1 MALKKKT
8 GKFSFTFNNTIISVI
23 QGHAISP
30 TWPSPTSLSLSCS
43 FPDGNH
49 GWHHHDHDP
58 PGTRW
63 WLLTVYPCPSVS
75 RFPGQLA
82 TLWPGYNPHD
92 GDALVRIGILMNHC
106 RQVPEQVCHPKPVTE
121 CHPVARKVPRKVCI
135 MTRWR
140 WRWQESFWGI
150 SSFNFLRCAPQLLFL
165 FIPTVLTIQSLS
177 TENREVFSMKLWV
190 AALFI
195 SSPLCLA

>member
-1 MALKKKT
+1 MVLKEKT
-8 GKFSFTFNNTIISVI
+8 GKFSFTLLFFQYII

-30 TWPSPTSLSLSCS
+30 TWPSPTSLSLSRS

-92 GDALVRIGILMNHC
+92 GDALVRNSNESLQASP
-106 RQVPEQVCHPKPVTE
+106 RASVSPEASDWVSPGGKKGSKEGLYHHEMTVTTARNLLRNFIFWFFKVCAPAPVLAHPHRAHHTKPV
-121 CHPVARKVPRKVCI
+121 HGK
-135 MTRWR
+135 
-140 WRWQESFWGI
+140 
-150 SSFNFLRCAPQLLFL
+150 
-165 FIPTVLTIQSLS
+165 
-177 TENREVFSMKLWV
+177 
-190 AALFI
+190 
-195 SSPLCLA
+195 

>member
-1 MALKKKT
+1 MPLHQH
-8 GKFSFTFNNTIISVI
+8 GHHQHPFHYHVPFLMEIMVDTIMIMI
-23 QGHAISP
+23 LLAQGGDSSLCIRARLCPGSP
-30 TWPSPTSLSLSCS
+30 DSLPHCGQVTILMMEMRLS
-43 FPDGNH
+43 
-49 GWHHHDHDP
+49 
-58 PGTRW
+58 
-63 WLLTVYPCPSVS
+63 
-75 RFPGQLA
+75 
-82 TLWPGYNPHD
+82 
-92 GDALVRIGILMNHC
+92 GIPMNHC

-150 SSFNFLRCAPQLLFL
+150 SSFDFLRCAPQLLFL
-165 FIPTVLTIQSLS
+165 HIPTVLTIQSLS
-177 TENREVFSMKLWV
+177 TENREVFTMKLWV